1 MRRRHLV
8 VGLGALVLAVSACG
22 NGAATSSSTSGSG
35 SSSGAAAGQKYKVTL
50 IVGTT
55 NDNFY
60 VTMNCGAKA
69 EAAKLGVKYSYTG
82 PSKFD
87 ASQQIP
93 IVNSVT
99 AKKPDA
105 VLIAP
110 TDSTALIAPMKAMKG
125 QGVKIVEVD
134 TTVKD
139 NTIAASRIASNNELG
154 GKDAADEL
162 AKEIGGKGTV
172 MVVNVNPGIS
182 TTDARDKGFKE
193 QMAAKHPNIKVLK
206 TQYDNDQPSKA
217 AQIVTSTYAAHP
229 DLNGVFAA
237 NVLTAEGVAT
247 GIKEAHATGKIK
259 NISFDAEPDDISALK
274 KGVIDALIAQEPTLI
289 GKDGVDQAVNA
300 LSGKPVTKVIQ
311 TKLVTITKDN
321 LAHMRKYIYKSKC

>member
-1 MRRRHLV
+1 
-8 VGLGALVLAVSACG
+8 
-22 NGAATSSSTSGSG
+22 
-35 SSSGAAAGQKYKVTL
+35 VTL

-69 EAAKLGVKYSYTG
+69 EAARLGLKYDYTG

-87 ASQQIP
+87 AGQQIP

-99 AKKPDA
+99 AKHPDA
-105 VLIAP
+105 ALIAP
-110 TDSTALIAPMKAMKG
+110 TDSTALIAPMKAMKSA
-125 QGVKIVEVD
+125 GVKIVEVD
-134 TTVKD
+134 TSVTD
-139 NTIAASRIASNNELG
+139 NSLAVSRISSDNELG
-154 GKDAADEL
+154 GKDAADAL
-162 AKEIGGKGTV
+162 AKLVGSKGTV

-193 QMAAKHPNIKVLK
+193 EMAAKYPNIKVLP
-206 TQYDNDQPSKA
+206 TQYDNDTPSKA

-229 DLNGVFAA
+229 DLVGIFAA

-259 NISFDAEPDDISALK
+259 NISFDAEPSDITDLK
-274 KGVIDALIAQEPTLI
+274 SGVVDALIAQEPGLI
-289 GKDGVDQAVNA
+289 GKDGIDQAVLA
-300 LSGKPVTKVIQ
+300 LEGKATTPQIQ

-321 LAHMRKYIYKSKC
+321 LSSMQQYVYKSSC